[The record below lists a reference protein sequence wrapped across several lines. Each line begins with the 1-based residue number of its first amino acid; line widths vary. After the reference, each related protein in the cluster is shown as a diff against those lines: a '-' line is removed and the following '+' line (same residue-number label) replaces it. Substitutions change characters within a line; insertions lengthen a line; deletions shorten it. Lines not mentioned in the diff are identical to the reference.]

1 MIFAT
6 QNPEEIKSEISSRI
20 ALLNNMSEA
29 SLRDEMRELKTALK
43 ENPSACALLLNEDI
57 GTMVTA
63 LRKITAKAM
72 TASTEA
78 KAKTTRASTA
88 KPTVKKLTA
97 AELAAALE
105 DDDF

>member
-1 MIFAT
+1 MLAELT
-6 QNPEEIKSEISSRI
+6 NTVQTSEIQLRI
-20 ALLNNMSEA
+20 KALNDMSEA
-29 SLRDEMRELKTALK
+29 DLRNEMRELKEVLIA
-43 ENPSACALLLNEDI
+43 NPAACALLLDEDI